1 MKNRPLLCVCLLLL
15 FAISIVTIG
24 GGEKFIKEL
33 RPSPIE
39 QYAEA
44 EENITVQG
52 TIYRQE
58 QKETYQKIY
67 LNHNSIIKFQK
78 TNHKIQI
85 KENKILIYLKSNQK
99 LHIGNKVKI
108 TGEVSF
114 FDKARNPGNFDQKFY
129 YQKQDIHA
137 CVWAENAEVIDTKT
151 DTLKDCLAEFRMQW
165 RALLEDE
172 LGERGGTI
180 LAAVLLGE
188 KDGMDPEVKELY
200 QANGIGH
207 ILAISGLHLSFIGI
221 GVYRMLRRGTGA
233 YWLGGITGGIFLL
246 LYVMMIGMTVSV
258 IRAWVMFLFRIGA
271 DITGRHYDMPTAL
284 AAAAV
289 ITVYGNPLYIFD
301 GSFWLSFGAV
311 LAVCVTM
318 PVIRKLPGKTFLASV
333 GINSVLWPVILYCFY
348 EIPVYSVILN
358 LIVIPCMSVL
368 LSLGMAGSVLCSLDI
383 GIGNILM
390 QICKWILIL
399 YETGCRYTL
408 NIPKARWI
416 IGRPE
421 MARIVIYYVL
431 LGVVLGVLYKNL
443 DAGPKMQKRRI
454 KRRRMIIAAAI
465 YLCGFFILVSGHSQ
479 RKGIEITMLDVGQGD
494 CICVE
499 APDGSNYLIDGGSSD
514 VKNVGKYRIEPF
526 LKARGIEALDYIF
539 VSHGDLDHMSGIE
552 ELLERQKIGVEVKN
566 IVFPS
571 KEYWD
576 ENLKK
581 LADKAKK
588 YGADIWILEYGKK
601 IQNEKLV
608 FRCLGPER
616 TTKVQ
621 KGNAASMILH
631 LSYEGFDMLFTGDV
645 EKDGEEHLTE
655 KIGKDQ
661 ELKNISWEILK
672 VAHHGSKNSTSEEFL
687 KDSEPKY
694 AWISAGRKNRY
705 GHPHKETLKRL
716 GKYQIPIFTT
726 QETGAIGVSIR
737 EKTMVIHQRNG

>member
-1 MKNRPLLCVCLLLL
+1 MKNRPLLCACLLLL
-15 FAISIVTIG
+15 FAISVVTVG

-33 RPSPIE
+33 RPSPVE
-39 QYAEA
+39 QCAEA
-44 EENITVQG
+44 EETITVQG
-52 TIYRQE
+52 TVYRQE

-67 LNHNSIIKFQK
+67 LNQNSIIKFQK
-78 TNHKIQI
+78 TNQKIKI
-85 KENKILIYLKSNQK
+85 KENKIFIYLKSSQK

-129 YQKQDIHA
+129 YQKQGIHA
-137 CVWAENAEVIDTKT
+137 CIWAENVEVVDAKT
-151 DTLKDCLAEFRMQW
+151 NTLKDWLSEFRTKW
-165 RALLEDE
+165 KALLEDE

-188 KDGMDPEVKELY
+188 KNGMDLEVKELY

-221 GVYRMLRRGTGA
+221 GVYRILRRGTGS
-233 YWLGGITGGIFLL
+233 YWIGGMTGGIFLL

-284 AAAAV
+284 ATAAV

-318 PVIRKLPGKTFLASV
+318 PVTKKLPGKAFFTSV

-348 EIPVYSVILN
+348 EIPVYSVLLN
-358 LIVIPCMSVL
+358 LIVIPGMSVL
-368 LSLGMAGSVLCSLDI
+368 LSLGMVGSVLCSLDI
-383 GIGNILM
+383 GIGNIWM

-421 MARIVIYYVL
+421 MVQIVIYYVL
-431 LGVVLGVLYKNL
+431 LSVVLGILYRSLGSESEMK
-443 DAGPKMQKRRI
+443 KRTI
-454 KRRRMIIAAAI
+454 KRKRVILAAVI
-465 YLCGFFILVSGHSQ
+465 YLCGFFILVSGHDR
-479 RKGIEITMLDVGQGD
+479 RKGVEITMLDVGQGD

-526 LKARGIEALDYIF
+526 LKSRGIEALDYVF

-576 ENLKK
+576 GNLKK

-601 IQNEKLV
+601 IQNEKLM
-608 FRCLGPER
+608 FRSLGPER
-616 TTKVQ
+616 MTKVQ

-631 LSYEGFDMLFTGDV
+631 LSYEDFDMLFTGDV
-645 EKDGEEHLTE
+645 EKEGEEHLTE
-655 KIGKDQ
+655 KICEDQ
-661 ELKNISWEILK
+661 KLKNISWEILK

-687 KDSEPKY
+687 KASEPKY

-716 GKYQIPIFTT
+716 EKYRIPVFTT
-726 QETGAIGVSIR
+726 QETGAIGVSVR
-737 EKTMVIHQRNG
+737 EKTMAIHQRNG